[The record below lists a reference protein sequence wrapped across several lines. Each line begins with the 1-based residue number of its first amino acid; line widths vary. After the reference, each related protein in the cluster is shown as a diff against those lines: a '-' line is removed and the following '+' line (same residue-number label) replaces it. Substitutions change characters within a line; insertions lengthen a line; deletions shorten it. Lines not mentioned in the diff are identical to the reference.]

1 MDVTRRRFLA
11 AATVGSISLAGCVE
25 GELADTSYDC
35 EIDEPTAVPDP
46 SRPTIGNE
54 TAPVTV
60 EVYHDYSER
69 VSSIFATEVLGELLE
84 SKADTGDAKF
94 EFYDLPVPGNEDW
107 AHQLASVGRY
117 LFTEHGVA
125 AYRQYLLS
133 IYEHQEDP
141 SWQVVG
147 DIAKEVGAEPC
158 TVISHGSWKTYEEKT
173 IADRENALE
182 AGIDEVPSIVV
193 NGERVPALSPV
204 SESYQQIADAIN
216 KKRET

>member
-25 GELADTSYDC
+25 GELADTTYDC
-35 EIDEPTAVPDP
+35 EVDEPTAVPGP

-54 TAPVTV
+54 AAPVTV

-69 VSSIFATEVLGELLE
+69 VSSIFATEVLGELLR

-94 EFYDLPVPGNEDW
+94 EFYDLPVPGKEDW

-117 LFTEHGVA
+117 LFAEHGTE
-125 AYRQYLLS
+125 AYRQYLLT

-141 SWQVVG
+141 SWQAVG
-147 DIAKEVGAEPC
+147 DIANDVGAEPC
-158 TVISHGSWKTYEEKT
+158 TVISHGSWKTYEEET
-173 IADRENALE
+173 VDDRENALE
-182 AGIDEVPSIVV
+182 TGISEVPSIVV
-193 NGERVPALSPV
+193 DGERLHNLSPV
-204 SESYQQIADAIN
+204 SESYQPIADAIDE
-216 KKRET
+216 KRTT